1 MKNRIGTVVGIA
13 VAGLAAAPAAQAQ
26 NVSQYAVTSAKGVYD
41 VSVSYPSENPNCAGV
56 YEREEHADFKLRRSP
71 NGQGGT
77 LVNGV
82 GSLVLGAGGGF
93 DGVYRSPGCDGGP
106 TNCEHHFGWHEDG
119 GGLITLT
126 FVRKNRV
133 EATLSKINPLTDT
146 CPLLTKNGT
155 YLGKDSVSS
164 RERRAKKLTL
174 KFKQTVP
181 EIRNGQQV
189 GALTSTF
196 TVKLKRSR

>member
-1 MKNRIGTVVGIA
+1 MKKRIGVAFAIA
-13 VAGLAAAPAAQAQ
+13 AGGLAAVPSAQAQ
-26 NVSQYAVTSAKGVYD
+26 DVRQYSVTSAKGVYD

-56 YEREEHADFKLRRSP
+56 YEREEHADFKLRRSR

-77 LVNGV
+77 LVNGI

-93 DGVYRSPGCDGGP
+93 DGVYRAPACDSGP

-146 CPLLTKNGT
+146 CPLSTKNGT
-155 YLGKDSVSS
+155 HLGKDSVSS
-164 RERRAKKLTL
+164 RERRAKKMTL
-174 KFKQTVP
+174 RFKQTVP

-196 TVKLKRSR
+196 TVKVKRSR